1 MFHRNHVNLAAVVIL
16 TLLLTAALASVA
28 SAEAPGGV
36 PGVPPTAT
44 ATASVGPPS
53 GGGGGG
59 PGGGGPPGG
68 GGGGP
73 GGGGPPG
80 GGTPAPP
87 PTPGSG
93 GGGGASTAPAWPP
106 PELIVTH
113 AATPFQL
120 TPVGAGLVGYFIG
133 PDGTGYSGPYIDSF
147 SNLAAS
153 HSVGVV
159 QLYSGTN
166 PGSGK
171 PVTIS
176 YLASEKKIH
185 ISTFY
190 PDTEYDTNKKY
201 VFTVD
206 AGHTVTHI
214 HW

>member
-28 SAEAPGGV
+28 SAQTPGN
-36 PGVPPTAT
+36 PPSVPPTAT
-44 ATASVGPPS
+44 PTATVAPPT

-59 PGGGGPPGG
+59 PSGGLPPGG
-68 GGGGP
+68 
-73 GGGGPPG
+73 
-80 GGTPAPP
+80 

-93 GGGGASTAPAWPP
+93 GGGQPPTPGGGGGSGATAPAWPP